1 MSAPT
6 MTSEQLFRR
15 LYAEAF
21 NQGDLSVVDE
31 FVSPDFIEHQRGARS
46 GPDGLKGLIRTLRS
60 WFPDLTLTI
69 EDIVISGDQV
79 WGRLTARGTH
89 LGVVMG
95 KPPTGISI
103 QIDIIDILRI
113 EDGKFVEHWGVADTL
128 GMLEQIGALPG
139 R

>member
-1 MSAPT
+1 
-6 MTSEQLFRR
+6 MTNEQMFRR
-15 LYAEAF
+15 LYEEAF
-21 NQGDLSVVDE
+21 NQGDLLVVDE
-31 FVSPDFIEHQRGARS
+31 LVSPDFVEHQRGARS
-46 GPDGLKGLIRTLRS
+46 GPDGPKGLIRMLRS

-95 KPPTGISI
+95 KPPTGASI

-128 GMLEQIGALPG
+128 GMLEQIGALPS